1 MFNQYFLWI
10 PYEPYPINKLM
21 STLLFLT
28 AFVLSGIAAYYSVI
42 GIIAIFSA
50 AMIPVAIMASSLEV
64 AKLVVASWLYRYW
77 KHIPILMKAYFT
89 LSLVVLMLI
98 TSMGIFGFLSKA
110 HSDQSLV
117 SGDVIAKIAVYDEKI
132 KTAKENIDANR
143 KALKQMD
150 EAVDQVMGRST
161 DEKGADKAVALRRS
175 QQKERGRLITEIE
188 AYQKT
193 VSVLAEQRAPIAAE
207 VRKVEAE
214 VGPIK
219 YIAAMIYGD
228 DPDENTLERSV
239 RWLIILLI
247 CVFDPLAVLMLIAAN
262 LTQIKSKEWREKPAY
277 EKDDGPLTNEQ
288 VEEIKES
295 VKEDLPIGEV
305 TTKSELFPEVEK
317 SMLESHPYLFKPF
330 SHFTDTTPIVA
341 KKEQIELEW
350 VDAQPTVEKQAE
362 ELKTDDEPTKII
374 PNETELPLVAETT
387 EQQEAQ
393 PVDATLPEPSV
404 QPDTAVEAVGE
415 PVESPSK
422 KQRTPRANKK
432 TTEQIEVSDM
442 ERPGDYL
449 TQPQKDTTI
458 VEQQKAQ
465 DKLMGDDYFNINS
478 EEVIDQMIQTGDGD
492 ALESAYKKI
501 VKELA
506 KKNRSKTTHW
516 GPLKTK

>member
-1 MFNQYFLWI
+1 MAF
-10 PYEPYPINKLM
+10 
-21 STLLFLT
+21 LLFFT

-50 AMIPVAIMASSLEV
+50 AAIPVAIMASSLEV

-77 KHIPILMKAYFT
+77 KHIPILMKTYFT
-89 LSLVVLMLI
+89 VSLVVLMLI

-117 SGDVIAKIAVYDEKI
+117 SGDVTAKISVYDEKI

-161 DEKGADKAVALRRS
+161 DEKGADKAVALRRA

-262 LTQIKSKEWREKPAY
+262 LTQMKQKEWQEEKPAY
-277 EKDDGPLTNEQ
+277 EKDNGPLNDEQ
-288 VEEIKES
+288 INQIKES
-295 VKEDLPIGEV
+295 ASNDLPTGELIA
-305 TTKSELFPEVEK
+305 KDELFPE
-317 SMLESHPYLFKPF
+317 ESTLDKHPYLNKPF
-330 SHFTDTTPIVA
+330 VHFRDTTPIVA
-341 KKEQIELEW
+341 E
-350 VDAQPTVEKQAE
+350 
-362 ELKTDDEPTKII
+362 KII
-374 PNETELPLVAETT
+374 EEPIPTIEEISR
-387 EQQEAQ
+387 
-393 PVDATLPEPSV
+393 DDMEPS
-404 QPDTAVEAVGE
+404 
-415 PVESPSK
+415 
-422 KQRTPRANKK
+422 
-432 TTEQIEVSDM
+432 
-442 ERPGDYL
+442 
-449 TQPQKDTTI
+449 KDTTNEVELPVVI
-458 VEQQKAQ
+458 ETQDRTPEADKQDAGSGFTPNPAVETMGIDASVKKPRASKKKVDVEQVNE
-465 DKLMGDDYFNINS
+465 DKSNS
-478 EEVIDQMIQTGDGD
+478 ISVEDQVNSMIENNDTTG
-492 ALESAYKKI
+492 LESIYKQI

-506 KKNRSKTTHW
+506 TKNRSKSTHW
-516 GPLKTK
+516 GPLKTKK

>member
-1 MFNQYFLWI
+1 
-10 PYEPYPINKLM
+10 M
-21 STLLFLT
+21 SFLLFFT

-50 AMIPVAIMASSLEV
+50 AVIPVAVMASSLEV

-89 LSLVVLMLI
+89 ISLIVLMLI

-117 SGDVIAKIAVYDEKI
+117 SGDVTAKIAVYDEKI

-150 EAVDQVMGRST
+150 EAVDQVMARST
-161 DEKGADKAVALRRS
+161 SETGADKAVALRRS

-262 LTQIKSKEWREKPAY
+262 LTQIKSKEWK
-277 EKDDGPLTNEQ
+277 
-288 VEEIKES
+288 
-295 VKEDLPIGEV
+295 
-305 TTKSELFPEVEK
+305 
-317 SMLESHPYLFKPF
+317 
-330 SHFTDTTPIVA
+330 
-341 KKEQIELEW
+341 
-350 VDAQPTVEKQAE
+350 KQAE
-362 ELKTDDEPTKII
+362 EFKTDVEQTKTI
-374 PNETELPLVAETT
+374 PNETELPVVAETAKP
-387 EQQEAQ
+387 EEAQ
-393 PVDATLPEPSV
+393 PVNEPLPEPSV
-404 QPDTAVEAVGE
+404 QPDTTTSPMETVGE
-415 PVESPSK
+415 PLSVDPHPIGWMYSTTVAETVAEPKKKKAPAKKVVAKKTPSK
-422 KQRTPRANKK
+422 KKVVAPDP
-432 TTEQIEVSDM
+432 EPIVSPNAPELDASI

-449 TQPQKDTTI
+449 TLIPP
-458 VEQQKAQ
+458 
-465 DKLMGDDYFNINS
+465 
-478 EEVIDQMIQTGDGD
+478 IDQNIEDKSIMQGFIPQPVTTDNQIQTMIDNNDTNG
-492 ALESAYKKI
+492 LEEAYKRI
-501 VKELA
+501 VKELG
-506 KKNRSKTTHW
+506 KKNRSKSTHW
-516 GPLKTK
+516 GPIKNNKK